1 LFERM
6 LELRVGNVRNCAHQV
21 DSGRGETD
29 RPKLLDL
36 PMAPNRLSRKSAMQ
50 LCAGEES
57 PLDRR

>member
-1 LFERM
+1 M